1 MFNKHF
7 GLKKKV
13 AISWFRLCRV
23 QYSVAAFVALLC
35 PSSQGLATIKG
46 RNLWFKDV
54 VTPTPCSPL
63 SFILLVYLLYT
74 SCYVQERTQ
83 SWLDM
88 CNIET
93 SA

>member
-35 PSSQGLATIKG
+35 PSSQGLATIQG

-54 VTPTPCSPL
+54 VTPTPCSPTLFHTSCL
-63 SFILLVYLLYT
+63 SFVYFLLCAGEDTVMVRH
-74 SCYVQERTQ
+74 VQY
-83 SWLDM
+83 
-88 CNIET
+88 
-93 SA
+93 